1 MKGKHSDGP
10 WAQDGAEYWA
20 DIIGPYGEAVAMV
33 HSDHIDEQGA
43 PDMDRAKANARL
55 IAQSP
60 AMADALRDMLA
71 LHIAHHN
78 NPLHAKAREILRAI
92 DEGVTP

>member
-1 MKGKHSDGP
+1 MKGKHTVGP
-10 WAQDGAEYWA
+10 WRATVDGYIQRDAPMPFGAAVVARTLHAE
-20 DIIGPYGEAVAMV
+20 IGV
-33 HSDHIDEQGA
+33 QN
-43 PDMDRAKANARL
+43 ANARL

-78 NPLHAKAREILRAI
+78 NPIHAKAREILRAI
-92 DEGVTP
+92 DGATP